1 MKKAF
6 ITGITGFVGSHLAE
20 YLLAMGKE
28 IHGTYIPGDSFGHLA
43 AIRGKVSLYP
53 CSIQNSEEVYQ
64 TIKTVSPDEVYHLAG
79 MAFVVD
85 AWQNP
90 REAFEVNALGTMNL
104 YDALIRNRFNP
115 WILSVLSADVYGTPA
130 PEEMPLKEERILRPI
145 HPYGLSKATA
155 DLIGYHYFY
164 AYNLP
169 IIRVRP
175 FNHIGPRQSP
185 KFVCSDFAWQIARIE
200 EKLHDP
206 FIEVGNLEARRDFTD
221 VRDTVRAYGMLV
233 EKGKAG
239 DVYHVSSGVAVPV
252 ESILK
257 MLLKMSKVPIEIR
270 TNPTKLRRSDSPI
283 QQGDCSK
290 LKRETGWATSIPLHK
305 TLEDLL
311 NYWRHEIAIQK
322 KEIGRKS

>member
-1 MKKAF
+1 MKKAL
-6 ITGITGFVGSHLAE
+6 ITGITGFAGSYLAE
-20 YLLAMGKE
+20 YLLAIGIE
-28 IHGTYIPGDSFGHLA
+28 VHGTYISGDSFGNLDG
-43 AIRGKVSLYP
+43 IREKISLYP

-64 TIKTVSPDEVYHLAG
+64 TIKTVCPDEVYHLAG

-90 REAFEVNALGTMNL
+90 REAFDVNALGTMNL
-104 YDALIRNRFNP
+104 YDSLIRNRINP
-115 WILSVLSADVYGTPA
+115 WILSVLSADVYGTLS
-130 PEEMPLKEERILRPI
+130 PEEMPLKEDRILRPI

-175 FNHIGPRQSP
+175 FNHIGPRQNP

-200 EKLHDP
+200 EGLHEP
-206 FIEVGNLEARRDFTD
+206 FIEVGNLDSRRDFTD
-221 VRDTVRAYGMLV
+221 VRDMVRAYRMLI
-233 EKGKAG
+233 ENGKAG
-239 DVYHVSSGVAVPV
+239 EVYHVSSEVAVSV
-252 ESILK
+252 DSILK
-257 MLLKMSKVPIEIR
+257 MLLEMSGVSIEIR
-270 TNPTKLRRSDSPI
+270 TNPTKLRRSDSPV

-290 LKRETGWATSIPLHK
+290 LKRETGWAPSIPLRK

-311 NYWRHEIAIQK
+311 NYWRNEIANQK
-322 KEIGRKS
+322 KSVNKK